1 MHYTPDETL
10 ARAAGRQH
18 GVVRVP
24 DLRAAGLD
32 SSAASKRRARGV
44 LHRQHPGVYSVG
56 HAVLSREGRW
66 LAAVFA
72 GGIGAVLSH
81 LSAAALWRLI
91 RYVPATPDV
100 LVPHGR
106 RSVEGIH
113 FRQYRQLHPLDAMKY
128 QGIPVTTVARTLVD
142 VTDILEPDDLANV
155 IHEAAYRKRFNLEA
169 TRRAMTRANG
179 RKNLNRLEEAI
190 QAHLN
195 GSAGTRSR
203 NEREFLRLCKAANIP
218 KPLVNTH
225 VLGIEVDCVWPDL
238 KLVAEID
245 GPGHARPRSQREDR
259 AVNALL
265 TAAGY
270 TVLRGAPREV
280 LAALLG

>member
-1 MHYTPDETL
+1 MHTTPSVDARL
-10 ARAAGRQH
+10 AARAGGQH
-18 GVVRVP
+18 GILRVP
-24 DLRAAGLD
+24 DLRAAGLTG
-32 SSAASKRRARGV
+32 SAVSKRRRRGA
-44 LHRQHPGVYSVG
+44 LHLVYPGAYSLSP
-56 HAVLSREGRW
+56 ALSREGRW

-91 RYVPATPDV
+91 RYTSPTPDV

-106 RSVEGIH
+106 RSVDGIH
-113 FRQYRQLHPLDAMKY
+113 IRRYRHLDPLDAMKY

-142 VTDILEPDDLANV
+142 ITDILEHDDLANV
-155 IHEAAYRKRFNLEA
+155 IHEAQYRERFSLEA
-169 TRRAMTRANG
+169 TYRAMERANG
-179 RKNLNRLEEAI
+179 RKNLTRLEQAI
-190 QAHLN
+190 SDSLN

-203 NEREFLRLCKAANIP
+203 NEREFLRLCKAAGFP

-245 GPGHARPRSQREDR
+245 GPRPRP
-259 AVNALL
+259 
-265 TAAGY
+265 TAHA
-270 TVLRGAPREV
+270 TRRQSRGRRTTGRRTRSWRRSHTKWERR
-280 LAALLG
+280 G

>member
-1 MHYTPDETL
+1 
-10 ARAAGRQH
+10 
-18 GVVRVP
+18 
-24 DLRAAGLD
+24 
-32 SSAASKRRARGV
+32 
-44 LHRQHPGVYSVG
+44 
-56 HAVLSREGRW
+56 
-66 LAAVFA
+66 
-72 GGIGAVLSH
+72 
-81 LSAAALWRLI
+81 
-91 RYVPATPDV
+91 
-100 LVPHGR
+100 
-106 RSVEGIH
+106 
-113 FRQYRQLHPLDAMKY
+113 MKY

-142 VTDILEPDDLANV
+142 LTDILEPDDLANV
-155 IHEAAYRKRFNLEA
+155 IHEAQYRERFSLEA
-169 TRRAMTRANG
+169 TYRAMERANG
-179 RKNLNRLEEAI
+179 RKNLERLEQAI
-190 QAHLN
+190 SDSLN

-203 NEREFLRLCKAANIP
+203 NEREFLKLLEANKIP

-238 KLVAEID
+238 KIVAEID